1 MKNDWDVGKM
11 TKKQQSADLRV
22 SELWDLDDLRRK
34 WNETDVLIVP
44 NHAGRRLVAGFACSD
59 RAVEEAL
66 HLRYEVF
73 NVELGHG
80 IDASAIT
87 GLDRDEYDDH
97 MTHLLLLESET
108 RKIVGTY
115 RLQTVSHALKH
126 AGIYSAQEYDM
137 SGFSRYFDLSVECG
151 RACIAPEYRKAA
163 SLLIL
168 WTGLR
173 AFMTLAGKRW
183 LFGCCSISSH
193 EPDDGW
199 RALKTIR
206 DGEFLDPELFVKAT
220 PDFSCGD
227 PSREFDS
234 DLGDAIPLPK
244 LFSSYMRLGARVI
257 SEPAID
263 RAFGTIDFL
272 VLADGLN
279 VNMSKLGLTPPS
291 AEV

>member
-1 MKNDWDVGKM
+1 MNEQHN
-11 TKKQQSADLRV
+11 KQSLQV
-22 SELWDLDDLRRK
+22 SELWDLDDIRRR
-34 WNETDVLIVP
+34 WNQTDVLVVP
-44 NHAGRRLVAGFACSD
+44 NHVGRKLVAGFACSD
-59 RAVEEAL
+59 RAVQEAL

-80 IDASAIT
+80 SQAAAAS
-87 GLDRDEYDDH
+87 GLDRDDYDEH

-108 RKIVGTY
+108 NRVVGTY
-115 RLQTVSHALKH
+115 RLQTVNHALAH

-137 SGFSRYFDLSVECG
+137 SDFAKYFDLAVECG

-168 WTGLR
+168 WTGIR

-193 EPDDGW
+193 DPDDGW
-199 RALKTIR
+199 RALKTLR
-206 DGEFLDPELFVKAT
+206 AEGFLDSEMFVKAT
-220 PDFSCGD
+220 PEYSCGD
-227 PSREFDS
+227 PAREFAP
-234 DLGDAIPLPK
+234 DLGSPLPLPK
-244 LFSSYMRLGARVI
+244 LFSSYMRLGLHVI

-263 RAFGTIDFL
+263 RPFGTIDFL

-279 VNMSKLGLTPPS
+279 VNMSKLGLTPP
-291 AEV
+291 AADPA